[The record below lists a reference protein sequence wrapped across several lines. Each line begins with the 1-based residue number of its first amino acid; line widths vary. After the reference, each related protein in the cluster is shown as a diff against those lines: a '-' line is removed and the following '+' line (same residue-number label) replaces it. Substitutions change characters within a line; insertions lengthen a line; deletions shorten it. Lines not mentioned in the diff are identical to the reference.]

1 MEIKNRQKST
11 SPSKNI
17 PKAFFFSTFYYTF
30 RGVSD
35 LCFASEFPMSLSEVV
50 VALQKRQ

>member
-1 MEIKNRQKST
+1 MEYLDFNFSLKK
-11 SPSKNI
+11 I

-35 LCFASEFPMSLSEVV
+35 LYSGVETRSCNHTY
-50 VALQKRQ
+50 